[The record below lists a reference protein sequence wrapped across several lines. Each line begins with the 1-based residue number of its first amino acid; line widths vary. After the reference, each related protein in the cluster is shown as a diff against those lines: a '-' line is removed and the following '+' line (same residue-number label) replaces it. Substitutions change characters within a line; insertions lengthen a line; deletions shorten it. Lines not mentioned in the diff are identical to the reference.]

1 MTDNPGLD
9 FSKVEALRKHLM
21 LTTADMAKL
30 LGVSRMTYYGWVN
43 GKRMRKANDEAVRSM
58 LRLLLKLVTE
68 HNWPAPE
75 VIAMSSRQRLDHIT
89 ETLGLK
95 EEPQPVA
102 EAVAE
107 DN

>member
-1 MTDNPGLD
+1 MTDKPGLD

-30 LGVSRMTYYGWVN
+30 LGVSRMTYYGWVK
-43 GKRMRKANDEAVRSM
+43 GRTMRKANDEAVRSM

-68 HNWPAPE
+68 HNWPAPQ
-75 VIAMSSRQRLDHIT
+75 VIAMNSGQRLEHIT
-89 ETLGLK
+89 DILGLK
-95 EEPQPVA
+95 EEAQPTA
-102 EAVAE
+102 EAVTE